1 MVALHAMP
9 RFVNFGLQTP
19 EIHATVYCSQK
30 VIGSNM
36 LYFHSQG
43 GSTVGNMVIVK
54 RTTVFDFLS
63 HVTMLTRD
71 IDIVNMSVRP

>member
-1 MVALHAMP
+1 
-9 RFVNFGLQTP
+9 
-19 EIHATVYCSQK
+19 
-30 VIGSNM
+30 M

-43 GSTVGNMVIVK
+43 ASTVGNMVIVE

-71 IDIVNMSVRP
+71 TDIANLSVRPSVRP